1 MGSLD
6 DSLGATTGFDFI
18 NSAGVKSKS
27 ESDNDLEGDAGFDS
41 SDDGAGFDSSVDE
54 AGFDSLVTAGGS
66 ENEVGNDL
74 ESDAGFES
82 YAGAGLG
89 SSDTTG

>member
-41 SDDGAGFDSSVDE
+41 SDGG